1 MLHSILIT
9 SAQEKNRLETAK
21 LHSKSDLKPNPDLLI
36 LSPDPSIGIKD
47 IRLLENFLSKKP
59 YQNDKKIVLINQAH
73 KLTIPAQNALL
84 KTLEE
89 PPANSQIFLLA
100 PQDNQ
105 LLPTIISRCHLITLK
120 KDIKLSKKDFTHQAK
135 ILKNISKNPLGE
147 KINLVSL
154 YAKSKD
160 EALNFCHH
168 QILYLRQLLL
178 KNHQPKTAQ
187 LIKKLLQTQKYLQS
201 NVNPK
206 LCLESLFFSYKSS

>member
-9 SAQEKNRLETAK
+9 NAQQKDRLETAK
-21 LHSKSDLKPNPDLLI
+21 LYSKSDLKPNPDLLI

-47 IRLLENFLSKKP
+47 VRLLENFLSKKP

-105 LLPTIISRCHLITLK
+105 LLPTIISRCHIITLK
-120 KDIKLSKKDFTHQAK
+120 KDIKLTKKEFENQEKIFENIAK
-135 ILKNISKNPLGE
+135 NSLGE
-147 KINLVSL
+147 KINLVSF

-160 EALNFCHH
+160 EALNFCEN
-168 QILYLRQLLL
+168 QTLYLRQLML
-178 KNHQPKTAQ
+178 KNRQLKTAQ
-187 LIKKLLQTQKYLQS
+187 LIKKLLQTQKYLHS